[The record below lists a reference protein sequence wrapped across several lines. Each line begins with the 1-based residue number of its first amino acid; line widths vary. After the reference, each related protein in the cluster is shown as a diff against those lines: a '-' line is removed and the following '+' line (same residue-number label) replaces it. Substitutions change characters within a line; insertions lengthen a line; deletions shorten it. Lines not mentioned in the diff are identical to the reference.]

1 MEEWKKYKLR
11 DLISYMSKGIVPV
24 YTERKQD
31 SVLVLNQ
38 KCNRDFK
45 IDVSAARFHDSTLKK
60 VPNNKVLKVGDIL
73 INSTG
78 TGTAGRVA
86 QVEYLENSMTVDG
99 HMIILRNNEKI
110 TPIYLG
116 YAIKQKQAMIEE
128 LAEGS
133 TGQTEI
139 NKTRLL
145 DEILIRFPVC
155 HKEQNMI
162 ALILKNL
169 DDKIALN
176 KRINDNLEQQALAI
190 YRSWFVDFEPFKGG
204 KLIDSEL
211 GKIPE
216 EWKVGT
222 LKDFVYIKYGKDHKK
237 LNDGVIPVYGSGGI
251 MRYVDQSLYSGESI
265 LIPRKGTLNN
275 VFYVN
280 ESFWSVDTMFY
291 TQMKMN
297 NIAKYIYFFASTQNL
312 ASMNAGSAVP
322 SMTTEILNSLK
333 CIMAPL
339 EIMEKFNVLQN
350 PIFDTIRKNEG
361 ENEKLSKLRDT
372 LLPQLMSG
380 ELKITDLNS

>member
-1 MEEWKKYKLR
+1 MWTYSSTYKHS
-11 DLISYMSKGIVPV
+11 IYFSKF
-24 YTERKQD
+24 Q
-31 SVLVLNQ
+31 
-38 KCNRDFK
+38 
-45 IDVSAARFHDSTLKK
+45 H
-60 VPNNKVLKVGDIL
+60 
-73 INSTG
+73 
-78 TGTAGRVA
+78 
-86 QVEYLENSMTVDG
+86 
-99 HMIILRNNEKI
+99 
-110 TPIYLG
+110 
-116 YAIKQKQAMIEE
+116 
-128 LAEGS
+128 
-133 TGQTEI
+133 
-139 NKTRLL
+139 
-145 DEILIRFPVC
+145 
-155 HKEQNMI
+155 
-162 ALILKNL
+162 
-169 DDKIALN
+169 
-176 KRINDNLEQQALAI
+176 INDNLEQQALAI
-190 YRSWFVDFEPFKGG
+190 YRSWFIDFEPFKGG
-204 KLIDSEL
+204 KFIDSEL

-216 EWKVGT
+216 GWKVGT

-280 ESFWSVDTMFY
+280 ENFWSVDTMFY

-339 EIMEKFNVLQN
+339 EIMVKFNVLQN

-361 ENEKLSKLRDT
+361 ENEKLSNLRDT
-372 LLPQLMSG
+372 LLPKLMSG

>member
-1 MEEWKKYKLR
+1 MEEWKYIK
-11 DLISYMSKGIVPV
+11 IS
-24 YTERKQD
+24 E
-31 SVLVLNQ
+31 L
-38 KCNRDFK
+38 C
-45 IDVSAARFHDSTLKK
+45 KK
-60 VPNNKVLKVGDIL
+60 VCSGGTPKSTISAYYGGNIPWLNTKEIDFNRIYKTEKNITQEGLNNSSAKWIKE
-73 INSTG
+73 NSVIVAMYG
-78 TGTAGRVA
+78 ATAGKCAISKIPLTTNQACCNLMINRNFADYRYVYYALCNDYVKLSSLANGGA
-86 QVEYLENSMTVDG
+86 QQNLN
-99 HMIILRNNEKI
+99 
-110 TPIYLG
+110 
-116 YAIKQKQAMIEE
+116 AQQIKDFEIPYRE
-128 LAEGS
+128 L
-133 TGQTEI
+133 
-139 NKTRLL
+139 
-145 DEILIRFPVC
+145 
-155 HKEQNMI
+155 KEQKAI
-162 ALILKNL
+162 ANVLSSL

-176 KRINDNLEQQALAI
+176 KRINDNLEQQALSI

-211 GKIPE
+211 GKVPE
-216 EWKVGT
+216 GWKVGT

-237 LNDGVIPVYGSGGI
+237 LNDGEIPVYGSGGI
-251 MRYVDQSLYSGESI
+251 MRYVDESLYSGESI

-339 EIMEKFNVLQN
+339 EIMERFNVLQN
-350 PIFDTIRKNEG
+350 PIFDTIRKNEE

-372 LLPQLMSG
+372 LLPKLMSG
-380 ELKITDLNS
+380 ELKISDLNS

>member
-1 MEEWKKYKLR
+1 MWTYSSTYKHS
-11 DLISYMSKGIVPV
+11 IYFSKF
-24 YTERKQD
+24 Q
-31 SVLVLNQ
+31 
-38 KCNRDFK
+38 
-45 IDVSAARFHDSTLKK
+45 H
-60 VPNNKVLKVGDIL
+60 
-73 INSTG
+73 
-78 TGTAGRVA
+78 
-86 QVEYLENSMTVDG
+86 
-99 HMIILRNNEKI
+99 
-110 TPIYLG
+110 
-116 YAIKQKQAMIEE
+116 
-128 LAEGS
+128 
-133 TGQTEI
+133 
-139 NKTRLL
+139 
-145 DEILIRFPVC
+145 
-155 HKEQNMI
+155 
-162 ALILKNL
+162 
-169 DDKIALN
+169 
-176 KRINDNLEQQALAI
+176 INDNLEQQALAI

-216 EWKVGT
+216 GWKVGT

-312 ASMNAGSAVP
+312 VSMNAGSAVP

-372 LLPQLMSG
+372 LLPKLMSG
-380 ELKITDLNS
+380 KLKITDLNS

>member
-1 MEEWKKYKLR
+1 MWTYSSTYKHS
-11 DLISYMSKGIVPV
+11 IYFSKF
-24 YTERKQD
+24 Q
-31 SVLVLNQ
+31 
-38 KCNRDFK
+38 
-45 IDVSAARFHDSTLKK
+45 H
-60 VPNNKVLKVGDIL
+60 
-73 INSTG
+73 
-78 TGTAGRVA
+78 
-86 QVEYLENSMTVDG
+86 
-99 HMIILRNNEKI
+99 
-110 TPIYLG
+110 
-116 YAIKQKQAMIEE
+116 
-128 LAEGS
+128 
-133 TGQTEI
+133 
-139 NKTRLL
+139 
-145 DEILIRFPVC
+145 
-155 HKEQNMI
+155 
-162 ALILKNL
+162 
-169 DDKIALN
+169 
-176 KRINDNLEQQALAI
+176 INDNLEQQALAI